1 MDEREFTELKIKLD
15 YLLQELTQIK
25 QEMRK
30 LIELSEKQISMS
42 KDIELLHE
50 KVMWLEKQILENRS
64 GLKEVV
70 KMIVAWLAG
79 AFSSLLLHLLLR
91 DKP

>member
-50 KVMWLEKQILENRS
+50 KVITH
-64 GLKEVV
+64 
-70 KMIVAWLAG
+70 
-79 AFSSLLLHLLLR
+79 LHLCSPHVSYGFFVIFKMSYEGFTGWGEGEYAFL
-91 DKP
+91 

>member
-30 LIELSEKQISMS
+30 LIELSEKQISMP
-42 KDIELLHE
+42 I
-50 KVMWLEKQILENRS
+50 
-64 GLKEVV
+64 
-70 KMIVAWLAG
+70 
-79 AFSSLLLHLLLR
+79 
-91 DKP
+91 